1 MAAPLKKIRWISI
14 LILAAMLLTAC
25 SPAASI
31 MPSTEESKGFEAER
45 NAYGVAPAPMMDMA
59 EAPAA
64 AQAIEPSAPA
74 AGAGSAARRIVLMNA
89 DLSIVVDDPSVSM
102 TAITKMAEEMK
113 GFVVSSNLYRT
124 TTSQGIE
131 VPAATIT
138 IRIPAERL
146 NESLDR
152 IKALTSD
159 IDTDVL
165 SENISGQ
172 DVTSEY
178 TDLQSRLTN
187 LQNAEARLKEIM
199 ASATRTEDVLQ
210 VYNELTR
217 VTEQIEVIKGQ
228 IKYYDEAS
236 ALSAI
241 SVNMQSKE
249 AVQPLTVGGW
259 KPVGVARDAVQ
270 ALLDALQF
278 IANAAIWA
286 TLFCLPIGL
295 LIGLPIFFIVR
306 GIRKWN
312 RGRKSQKA
320 AVIAE
325 PAGDEKEN
333 NK

>member
-1 MAAPLKKIRWISI
+1 MSASSNKIRAMSI
-14 LILAAMLLTAC
+14 LVLIALFLTAC
-25 SPAASI
+25 SPAASL
-31 MPSTEESKGFEAER
+31 MPSSSEQKSFEGQR
-45 NAYGVAPAPMMDMA
+45 NDYGVAPAAPMMDIAAAPA
-59 EAPAA
+59 EAPAPEA
-64 AQAIEPSAPA
+64 LS
-74 AGAGSAARRIVLMNA
+74 AGSSAGAARRIVIMNA
-89 DLSIVVDDPSVSM
+89 DLSIVVDDPAIAM
-102 TAITKMAEEMK
+102 TTINKMAEEMQ

-138 IRIPAERL
+138 IRVPAERL
-146 NESLDR
+146 NESLNR

-210 VYNELTR
+210 VYNELR
-217 VTEQIEVIKGQ
+217 QVSEQIEVIKGQ

-241 SVNMQSKE
+241 TVNLQSKE

-270 ALLDALQF
+270 ALIDALQF

-286 TLFCLPIGL
+286 TLFCLPVGL
-295 LIGLPIFFIVR
+295 LIGLPIYFIVR
-306 GIRKWN
+306 GIIKWN
-312 RGRKSQKA
+312 RKRKMQKA
-320 AVIAE
+320 VSPE
-325 PAGDEKEN
+325 PTEASKEV
-333 NK
+333 

>member
-1 MAAPLKKIRWISI
+1 MSASSNKIRAMSI
-14 LILAAMLLTAC
+14 LVLIALFLTAC
-25 SPAASI
+25 SPAASL
-31 MPSTEESKGFEAER
+31 MPPSSEQKSFEGQR
-45 NAYGVAPAPMMDMA
+45 NDYGVAPAAPMMDIAAAPA
-59 EAPAA
+59 EAPAPEA
-64 AQAIEPSAPA
+64 LS
-74 AGAGSAARRIVLMNA
+74 AGSSAGAARRIVIMNA
-89 DLSIVVDDPSVSM
+89 DLSIVVDDPAIAM
-102 TAITKMAEEMK
+102 TTINKMAEEMQ

-138 IRIPAERL
+138 IRVPAERL
-146 NESLDR
+146 NESLNR

-210 VYNELTR
+210 VYNELR
-217 VTEQIEVIKGQ
+217 QVSEQIEVIKGQ

-241 SVNMQSKE
+241 TVNLQSKE

-270 ALLDALQF
+270 ALIDALQF

-286 TLFCLPIGL
+286 TLFCLPVGL
-295 LIGLPIFFIVR
+295 LIGLPIYFIVR
-306 GIRKWN
+306 GIIKWN
-312 RGRKSQKA
+312 RKRKMQKA
-320 AVIAE
+320 VSPE
-325 PAGDEKEN
+325 PTEASKEA
-333 NK
+333 

>member
-1 MAAPLKKIRWISI
+1 
-14 LILAAMLLTAC
+14 
-25 SPAASI
+25 
-31 MPSTEESKGFEAER
+31 
-45 NAYGVAPAPMMDMA
+45 
-59 EAPAA
+59 
-64 AQAIEPSAPA
+64 
-74 AGAGSAARRIVLMNA
+74 MNA
-89 DLSIVVDDPSVSM
+89 DLSIVVDDPAIAM
-102 TAITKMAEEMK
+102 TTINKMAEEMQ

-138 IRIPAERL
+138 IRVPAERL
-146 NESLDR
+146 NESLNR

-210 VYNELTR
+210 VYNELR
-217 VTEQIEVIKGQ
+217 QVSEQIEVIKGQ

-241 SVNMQSKE
+241 TVNLQSKE

-270 ALLDALQF
+270 ALIDALQF

-286 TLFCLPIGL
+286 TLFCLPVGL
-295 LIGLPIFFIVR
+295 LIGLPIYFIVR
-306 GIRKWN
+306 GIIKWN
-312 RGRKSQKA
+312 RKRKMQKA
-320 AVIAE
+320 VSPE
-325 PAGDEKEN
+325 PTEASKEA
-333 NK
+333 